1 MRGNTDFCAFS
12 INCVL
17 SGRPEGDFRAVPRP
31 AHSRPNQP
39 RSCELNTISKY
50 AVAAC
55 AVAATGLSA
64 VVWAADANVDALLK
78 AAQKEGQVN
87 SVGMPDTWAN
97 WVGTWKDLQKLGIK
111 TQDSDMSS
119 AEQISKIM
127 AEGENATAD
136 IGDVGFE
143 FGEFSRKKGIT
154 MPYKPST
161 WDQIPAWAKD
171 KDGHWCLGYTG
182 TVAFIINKE
191 LVKNPPKSWNDLL
204 TGTYRVSVGAVGS
217 AAQANYAV
225 LAAAIAMGGNEKN
238 LNPAYEFF
246 AKIAKQGRLSM
257 VDPVVANLEKGEV
270 EVGMLWDFNAL
281 NYRDQIDR
289 NRFEVLIPAEGSVT
303 SGYTTILNKWAKHPN
318 AAKYAR
324 EFILSDRGQINL
336 ANGYARP
343 IRAAYVKMPAETA
356 AKMLPE
362 SQYAKARPISD
373 FDAWAKTSSRISRH
387 WQSKVSI
394 YMK

>member
-1 MRGNTDFCAFS
+1 M
-12 INCVL
+12 
-17 SGRPEGDFRAVPRP
+17 
-31 AHSRPNQP
+31 
-39 RSCELNTISKY
+39 
-50 AVAAC
+50 
-55 AVAATGLSA
+55 
-64 VVWAADANVDALLK
+64 
-78 AAQKEGQVN
+78 
-87 SVGMPDTWAN
+87 
-97 WVGTWKDLQKLGIK
+97 
-111 TQDSDMSS
+111 
-119 AEQISKIM
+119 
-127 AEGENATAD
+127 
-136 IGDVGFE
+136 
-143 FGEFSRKKGIT
+143 
-154 MPYKPST
+154 
-161 WDQIPAWAKD
+161 
-171 KDGHWCLGYTG
+171 
-182 TVAFIINKE
+182 
-191 LVKNPPKSWNDLL
+191 
-204 TGTYRVSVGAVGS
+204 GAVGS

-324 EFILSDRGQINL
+324 EFILSDQGQINL

>member
-1 MRGNTDFCAFS
+1 M
-12 INCVL
+12 
-17 SGRPEGDFRAVPRP
+17 
-31 AHSRPNQP
+31 
-39 RSCELNTISKY
+39 NTISKY

-64 VVWAADANVDALLK
+64 AVWAADANVDALLK

-324 EFILSDRGQINL
+324 EFILSGPD
-336 ANGYARP
+336 
-343 IRAAYVKMPAETA
+343 
-356 AKMLPE
+356 
-362 SQYAKARPISD
+362 
-373 FDAWAKTSSRISRH
+373 
-387 WQSKVSI
+387 
-394 YMK
+394 

>member
-1 MRGNTDFCAFS
+1 MNM
-12 INCVL
+12 
-17 SGRPEGDFRAVPRP
+17 
-31 AHSRPNQP
+31 
-39 RSCELNTISKY
+39 ISKY

-64 VVWAADANVDALLK
+64 AVWAADANVDALLK

-143 FGEFSRKKGIT
+143 FGEFSRKKGST